1 MRSDNKRIIQCA
13 LLLASLFLTACGG
26 GTTPTQ
32 TQLASPAYFVS
43 PSGSNANQ
51 GTLAQ
56 PWRTLTY
63 AVNKLKA
70 GDTLYAHAGVYAE
83 TVWVGNSGTAAS
95 PITITAYPGESP
107 IIDANGLPLAA
118 FPSILSLQGNY
129 IHASGFEMRNI
140 NLNGA
145 VSGGVGVS
153 ILGTNDI
160 VSNIIVHH
168 TWSQGITAQGDN
180 SIVQDSTIYNVALA
194 NCRLAQ
200 AICGITATTYGS
212 ALYPSAGWPGCV
224 SATQPYNS
232 GLINHNSAIQRV
244 TVYDCWGEG
253 ISTYNS
259 NGTIIQDNITYNNFS
274 ENLYVNNAVNA
285 LVQRNIV
292 YNAPDSYLG
301 SYTPTAGF
309 ALADEQ
315 NNTLA
320 SNLGA
325 NNTVINNFIYNSD
338 VSLYS
343 WTQVSGT
350 GLNNALF
357 ANNTIINS
365 NFATGAGGSNNII
378 NISSIIANN
387 IVWGGNVSVSSPT
400 TGLTFSSNLWAA
412 TPTNASSL
420 SDVIGDP
427 LLAKTGSTGPGQL
440 SASYFKLLATSPAI
454 GKGMSLT
461 QVLKDFF
468 GTTRK
473 ITPDIGGDEQ

>member
-1 MRSDNKRIIQCA
+1 
-13 LLLASLFLTACGG
+13 
-26 GTTPTQ
+26 
-32 TQLASPAYFVS
+32 
-43 PSGSNANQ
+43 
-51 GTLAQ
+51 
-56 PWRTLTY
+56 
-63 AVNKLKA
+63 
-70 GDTLYAHAGVYAE
+70 
-83 TVWVGNSGTAAS
+83 
-95 PITITAYPGESP
+95 
-107 IIDANGLPLAA
+107 
-118 FPSILSLQGNY
+118 
-129 IHASGFEMRNI
+129 
-140 NLNGA
+140 
-145 VSGGVGVS
+145 
-153 ILGTNDI
+153 
-160 VSNIIVHH
+160 
-168 TWSQGITAQGDN
+168 
-180 SIVQDSTIYNVALA
+180 
-194 NCRLAQ
+194 
-200 AICGITATTYGS
+200 
-212 ALYPSAGWPGCV
+212 
-224 SATQPYNS
+224 
-232 GLINHNSAIQRV
+232 
-244 TVYDCWGEG
+244 
-253 ISTYNS
+253 
-259 NGTIIQDNITYNNFS
+259 
-274 ENLYVNNAVNA
+274 
-285 LVQRNIV
+285 

-309 ALADEQ
+309 ALADQQ

-461 QVLKDFF
+461 QVLTDFF
-468 GTTRK
+468 GTPMK
-473 ITPDIGGDEQ
+473 AVPDIGGDE